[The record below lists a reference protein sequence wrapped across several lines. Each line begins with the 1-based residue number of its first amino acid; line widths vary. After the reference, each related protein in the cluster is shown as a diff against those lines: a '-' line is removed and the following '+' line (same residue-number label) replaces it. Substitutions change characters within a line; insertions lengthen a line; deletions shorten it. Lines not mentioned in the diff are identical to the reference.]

1 MVRDNSTNGEEELYC
16 SGKVAIHSKGSQS
29 TRVLQK
35 SYTCE
40 HEIKHALWCSFRTY
54 TLEQLSKSKD
64 VNDEDAFT
72 GKTIDCICLLDT
84 YTLKVFT
91 ETGEDYVS
99 SLQFQVIGLFIY
111 SISGEIKLF
120 ITSGREL
127 LSASVIDIFIY
138 SRSLLYGQQ
147 NSVFCSKSLKSRC
160 LHLGRKLFYQLFF
173 QEF

>member
-1 MVRDNSTNGEEELYC
+1 MTQNNEYFFLQKEFWIVRDDGTNGEEELYC
-16 SGKVAIHSKGSQS
+16 SGKVAIHSKGNQS

-40 HEIKHALWCSFRTY
+40 HDIKHALWCSFRTY

-64 VNDEDAFT
+64 LNDDDNSA

-99 SLQFQVIGLFIY
+99 SLQFQVF
-111 SISGEIKLF
+111 SIFRL
-120 ITSGREL
+120 
-127 LSASVIDIFIY
+127 
-138 SRSLLYGQQ
+138 
-147 NSVFCSKSLKSRC
+147 
-160 LHLGRKLFYQLFF
+160 
-173 QEF
+173 